1 MKRLPLNKLPIIDGI
16 IPRPQLPKTEWVK
29 VMYNGKLRY
38 AEELPHSFFIKLKEI
53 V

>member
-1 MKRLPLNKLPIIDGI
+1 MKRLPLGKLPIIKGAT
-16 IPRPQLPKTEWVK
+16 PRTQLPKVEYVM
-29 VMYNGKLRY
+29 VMYKSKLRY